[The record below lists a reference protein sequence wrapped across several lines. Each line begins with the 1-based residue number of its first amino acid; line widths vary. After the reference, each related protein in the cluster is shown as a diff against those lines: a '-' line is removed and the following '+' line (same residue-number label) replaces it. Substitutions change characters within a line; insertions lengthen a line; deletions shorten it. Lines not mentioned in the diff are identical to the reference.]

1 MSSSPE
7 LSVLLSNE
15 AIRQAI
21 ISKLTEGGVP
31 TDPDS
36 VLLLNTLLTASDRTA
51 LGRMRIKVD
60 AKQNDNQ
67 ERILQLAQ
75 QVLKSAHGRD
85 IFCDPDGV
93 TGNIPNSPATIID
106 VTPVDGE
113 LAIGI
118 ENNEYNSF
126 MGSFK
131 K

>member
-1 MSSSPE
+1 
-7 LSVLLSNE
+7 
-15 AIRQAI
+15 
-21 ISKLTEGGVP
+21 
-31 TDPDS
+31 
-36 VLLLNTLLTASDRTA
+36 
-51 LGRMRIKVD
+51 MRIKVD

-85 IFCDPDGV
+85 IFYDPDGV

-106 VTPVDGE
+106 VTLVDGE

-131 K
+131 NKGIKRGLSPLCYVSFVKLISCRQAIERKLAKPY